1 VSKAQLKTDIRML
14 EARAKAH
21 TEALA
26 NMAAQWDMLMAQYH
40 GVVEGSWVTGT
51 GASGIEWT
59 GQVVEIDW
67 EGVSLT
73 QKPKVKIRAYTA
85 SYGRPGMRLRVLDK
99 WKLTKAPKV
108 AA

>member
-1 VSKAQLKTDIRML
+1 VNKAQIKMDIRML
-14 EARAKAH
+14 EAEAKAH
-21 TEALA
+21 TMALA
-26 NMAAQWDMLMAQYH
+26 GIAAQWDRRMAAYH

-51 GASGIEWT
+51 GESGIEWT

-67 EGVSLT
+67 EGASLT
-73 QKPKVKIRAYTA
+73 KKPVVKIRAYSDA
-85 SYGRPGMRLRVLDK
+85 LGRAGLRRRVLDK